1 MTPIVGAGE
10 EDDSKGGETSGQ
22 LAFAITLAASSA
34 SAIQTRTGRRTD
46 TSVKAMLNY
55 KNKS

>member
-1 MTPIVGAGE
+1 MVGAGE

-55 KNKS
+55 KNES